1 MADGN
6 MHGIIYRHIGRT
18 GLGWIDG
25 QKSPVFRR
33 GKSGNPSPR
42 ANKASLVVGF
52 GVKAFCC
59 ISGTIHLCT
68 SDIMDRSM
76 IYDIRV
82 LQDTFWYQ
90 KKLKITLKIFLFS
103 NFITSYQKTMTF
115 TSGLFVVKSF
125 VAVCFDNSCEQCA
138 RIHTN

>member
-59 ISGTIHLCT
+59 ISGTIHKYYAQVAQVTLW
-68 SDIMDRSM
+68 M
-76 IYDIRV
+76 YDLRYSSVTRHILVR
-82 LQDTFWYQ
+82 
-90 KKLKITLKIFLFS
+90 KKIKITLKIFLFS
-103 NFITSYQKTMTF
+103 NFITSYQQTMTF

-125 VAVCFDNSCEQCA
+125 VAVCFDNLCEQ
-138 RIHTN
+138 